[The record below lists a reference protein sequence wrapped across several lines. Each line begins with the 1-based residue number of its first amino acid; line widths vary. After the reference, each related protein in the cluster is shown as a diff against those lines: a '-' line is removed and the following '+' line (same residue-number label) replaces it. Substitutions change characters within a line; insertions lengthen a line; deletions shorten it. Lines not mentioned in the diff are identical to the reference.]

1 MMVDLVIGYGNTLR
15 CDDGVGQ
22 KVAESVQEWNLE
34 NVRSLARHQLTPELA
49 EDIAQ
54 ANIVIFVDA
63 VAISP
68 ETTVEIQVQSLDGGE
83 IDGNSLGHSS
93 NPRSLLGLTQVLYG
107 KIPPAYWILIPGVNF
122 GFGEQLSAITE
133 QGLIV
138 ALVKI
143 RLLLNPEVISP
154 QDKPNG

>member
-1 MMVDLVIGYGNTLR
+1 MSLVENLVIGYGNTLR

-22 KVAESVQEWNLE
+22 KVAETVANWNLE

-49 EDIAQ
+49 EDIAK
-54 ANIVIFVDA
+54 ANTVIFVDA

-68 ETTVEIQVQSLDGGE
+68 ETPLEIEVQTLEGSQ
-83 IDGNSLGHSS
+83 IDPSSLGHSS
-93 NPRSLLGLTQVLYG
+93 NPRSLLGLTQALYG

-122 GFGEQLSAITE
+122 GFGEQLSPTTE

-138 ALVKI
+138 ALEKI
-143 RLLLNPEVISP
+143 KLLLNPKIYFYLE
-154 QDKPNG
+154 